1 LCLELEKKGFED
13 MSEESSFW
21 INLAEKLLGLLVVGI
36 GALMLYFTATSTGN
50 LNVFTGFFV
59 FVSVVLVVVGL
70 FLLIVRPSE

>member
-1 LCLELEKKGFED
+1 

-21 INLAEKLLGLLVVGI
+21 VNLTEKLLGLLVVAI
-36 GALMLYFTATSTGN
+36 GALMLYFTATSTDN

-59 FVSVVLVVVGL
+59 FVSVVLVVIGL

>member
-1 LCLELEKKGFED
+1 

-21 INLAEKLLGLLVVGI
+21 VNLTEKLLGLLVVVVGI
-36 GALMLYFTATSTGN
+36 LMLYFTATSSVE

-59 FVSVVLVVVGL
+59 FLSVVILLIGL

>member
-1 LCLELEKKGFED
+1 

-21 INLAEKLLGLLVVGI
+21 VNLTEKLLGLLVVAI
-36 GALMLYFTATSTGN
+36 GALMLYFTATSAGN

-59 FVSVVLVVVGL
+59 FVSVIMIVIGL

>member
-1 LCLELEKKGFED
+1 

-21 INLAEKLLGLLVVGI
+21 INLAEKLLGLLVLAI
-36 GALMLYFTATSTGN
+36 GAVMLYFTATSTGN

-59 FVSVVLVVVGL
+59 FLSVVIIVIGL

>member
-1 LCLELEKKGFED
+1 

-21 INLAEKLLGLLVVGI
+21 VNLIEKVLGLLVVAI
-36 GALMLYFTATSTGN
+36 GALMLYFTATSAGN

-59 FVSVVLVVVGL
+59 FVSVVLIIIGL

>member
-1 LCLELEKKGFED
+1 MCLELEKKGFED

>member
-1 LCLELEKKGFED
+1 

-21 INLAEKLLGLLVVGI
+21 INLAEKLLGLLVVAI
-36 GALMLYFTATSTGN
+36 GALLLYFTATSAGN

-59 FVSVVLVVVGL
+59 FLSVVMIVIGL